1 MIGWFLTL
9 DLVSQMNKNQKPT
22 NHFHTFALFF
32 ENSPGWFRKP
42 AGRKRTKFDWTMK
55 KFILKTGILAVLM
68 VVLAGSV
75 QAQKFGYVN
84 SALVLSEMPEMKQLQ
99 SSLEA
104 FQKVKQKEGEAKMAA
119 FEQKR
124 TSAEQKKSRGDM
136 TPKEESEVMAELQ
149 KLQEELYQ
157 FSATAEQEVAEKQQ
171 EEMAPILEKVNTAIS
186 EVAEE
191 SDFQYIFDAQSGV
204 ILYAD
209 ESSDVTEAVMKK
221 LGIEMPTATPT
232 GNW

>member
-1 MIGWFLTL
+1 
-9 DLVSQMNKNQKPT
+9 
-22 NHFHTFALFF
+22 
-32 ENSPGWFRKP
+32 
-42 AGRKRTKFDWTMK
+42 MK

-232 GNW
+232 GN